1 MISYNFNI
9 ISMSY
14 LDQLKNLKIE
24 QACMFFNQIVTQ
36 YHKCVFNNI
45 KYDVLHDNY
54 YYDGICIINES
65 AIDIQVKTYTEQR
78 LLRFLSNNGLKEI
91 TFKYEVHLDG
101 NKIITEFLDYGKP
114 PHYASNNIS
123 PIQINNS

>member
-1 MISYNFNI
+1 
-9 ISMSY
+9 MSY

-45 KYDVLHDNY
+45 KYDISHDNY
-54 YYDGICIINES
+54 YYDGICTINES

-78 LLRFLSNNGLKEI
+78 LLRFLSNNGFKEI
-91 TFKYEVHLDG
+91 TFHYNVHLDG
-101 NKIITEFLDYGKP
+101 NKIITEFLYDNQP
-114 PHYASNNIS
+114 PNYDGNNVS
-123 PIQINNS
+123 PLPNMNNS